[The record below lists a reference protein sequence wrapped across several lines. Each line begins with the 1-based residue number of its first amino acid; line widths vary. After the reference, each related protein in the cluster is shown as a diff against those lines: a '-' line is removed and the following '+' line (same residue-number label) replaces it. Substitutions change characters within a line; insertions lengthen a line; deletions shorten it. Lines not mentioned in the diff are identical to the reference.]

1 MTTYR
6 PSRWLAGGHRMT
18 FYAALRRR
26 RFLSL
31 PPSDERYFDVAKDA
45 RVLAR
50 CHWQSERRLHPTLV
64 LLHGLEGSANAHYMR
79 GIAGKAFTRG
89 FNVVRLNQ
97 RNCGGTEHLSVG
109 LYHSGLI
116 EDPAAVIRELVEVDN
131 LRSITLAGY
140 SLGGNIA
147 LRLAGVYG
155 ESAPPEL
162 HSVAAVSPPLDLARA
177 ADAIEWKRNWL
188 YQRNFVRDLKRR
200 IRLKAQLFPDIYRVD
215 GLNRIRTIR
224 GFDQRYTAPLN
235 GFRDAADYYHRASAL
250 RVIEGIRV
258 PTLIVTAEDDP
269 FIPVAS
275 FREPPVSANPH
286 LTLVITKH
294 GGHCGFIAPRDG
306 DDDGYWAEG
315 RIVEF
320 AAGHSRGWST
330 GTSSE

>member
-1 MTTYR
+1 
-6 PSRWLAGGHRMT
+6 MT
-18 FYAALRRR
+18 FYAAVRRR

-31 PPSDERYFDVAKDA
+31 PPSDERYFDVANDA

-50 CHWQSERRLHPTLV
+50 CHWQSERRDHPTLV

-79 GIAGKAFTRG
+79 GIAGKAFKCG

-97 RNCGGTEHLSVG
+97 RNCGGTDHLSMG

-116 EDPAAVIRELVEVDN
+116 EDPAAVIRELIDVDG
-131 LRSITLAGY
+131 LRSISLAGY

-147 LRLAGVYG
+147 LRLAGVHG
-155 ESAPPEL
+155 ASAPPPL
-162 HSVAAVSPPLDLARA
+162 QSVAAVSPPLDLARA
-177 ADAIEWKRNWL
+177 ADAIEWKRNWF
-188 YQRNFVRDLKRR
+188 YQRNFVRDLRRR
-200 IRLKAQLFPDIYRVD
+200 IQLKARLFPDIYEVD

-224 GFDQRYTAPLN
+224 QFDERYTAPLN

-250 RVIEGIRV
+250 RVIDSIRV
-258 PTLIVTAEDDP
+258 PTLIITAEDDP

-275 FREPPVSANPH
+275 FREPPVSTNPR
-286 LTLVITKH
+286 LTVVITRH

-306 DDDGYWAEG
+306 DDDDEYWAEG

-320 AAGHSRGWST
+320 AAGHSGEDR
-330 GTSSE
+330 EQ